1 MKTNKLVF
9 LGPPGAGK
17 GTQAVRV
24 SEELKVP
31 HISTGDIF
39 RKEIREKTPLGVEA
53 KSYIDAGGLVPDSV
67 TIGMV
72 KNRLAEDDCKN
83 GFLLDGFPRT
93 IAQAEALDTF
103 AKPDKVIDIAVADE
117 KLMARLTGR
126 RVCTKCAGTFHISN
140 LGSSEVCPVCGAAL
154 YQRDDDKPETIKSR
168 LDAYHAQTAPLIGYY
183 TEAGTLREVDGDQK
197 PDAVFAAVMAELK
210 E

>member
-1 MKTNKLVF
+1 MKTAKLVF

-24 SEELKVP
+24 SEALKIP

-72 KNRLAEDDCKN
+72 KNRLAQDDCKN

-93 IAQAEALDTF
+93 IAQAEALDGF
-103 AKPDKVIDIAVADE
+103 AKPDMVIDIAVADE

-126 RVCTKCAGTFHISN
+126 RVCVKCAGTFHISN
-140 LGSSEVCPVCGAAL
+140 LGSSQVCPECGGEL
-154 YQRDDDKPETIKSR
+154 YQRDDDKPETIMSR
-168 LDAYHAQTAPLIGYY
+168 LNAYHAQTAPLIGYY
-183 TEAGTLREVDGDQK
+183 TEAGSLREVDGDQK
-197 PDAVFAAVMAELK
+197 PDAVFAAVMAELT

>member
-1 MKTNKLVF
+1 MKTKKLVF

-24 SEELKVP
+24 SEALNVP

-103 AKPDKVIDIAVADE
+103 AKPDKVIDIAVVDE
-117 KLMARLTGR
+117 KLMDRLTGR
-126 RVCTKCAGTFHISN
+126 RVCTKCAGTFHISS

-183 TEAGTLREVDGDQK
+183 TEAGTLREVDGEQK

-210 E
+210 D

>member
-1 MKTNKLVF
+1 MKTAKLVF

-93 IAQAEALDTF
+93 IAQAEALATF
-103 AKPDKVIDIAVADE
+103 AKPDMVINIAVADE

-126 RVCTKCAGTFHISN
+126 RVCKECAGTFHV
-140 LGSSEVCPVCGAAL
+140 SSLESADVCPTCGGAL

-168 LDAYHAQTAPLIGYY
+168 LDAYHAQTAPLIGFY
-183 TEAGTLREVDGDQK
+183 TEAGALRNVDGDQK

>member
-24 SEELKVP
+24 SEELKIP

-39 RKEIREKTPLGVEA
+39 RTEIREKTPLGVEA

-72 KNRLAEDDCKN
+72 KNRLAEEDCKN

-93 IAQAEALDTF
+93 IGQAEALDTF
-103 AKPDKVIDIAVADE
+103 AKPDMVVDIAVADE

-126 RVCTKCAGTFHISN
+126 RVCAKCAGTFHISS
-140 LGSSEVCPVCGAAL
+140 LASCDVCPECGGEL
-154 YQRDDDKPETIKSR
+154 YQRDDDKPETIQSR
-168 LDAYHAQTAPLIGYY
+168 LSAYHEQTAPLIGYY
-183 TEAGTLREVDGDQK
+183 TEAGILRVVEGDQK
-197 PDAVFAAVMAELK
+197 PDDVFASVMAELK

>member
-1 MKTNKLVF
+1 MKASKLVF

-24 SEELKVP
+24 CEALGIP

-39 RKEIREKTPLGVEA
+39 RKEMREKTPLGVEA

-72 KNRLAEDDCKN
+72 KKRLSEEDCKS

-93 IAQAEALDTF
+93 IAQAEALDGF
-103 AKPDKVIDIAVADE
+103 AKPDMVIDIAVADE

-126 RVCTKCAGTFHISN
+126 RVCVKCAATFHIAN
-140 LGSSEVCPVCGAAL
+140 IGSSEVCPECGGAL
-154 YQRDDDKPETIKSR
+154 YQRDDDKPETITSR
-168 LDAYHAQTAPLIGYY
+168 LNAYHAQTAPLIDYY
-183 TEAGTLREVDGDQK
+183 RSAGSLREVDGDQK

-210 E
+210 G

>member
-1 MKTNKLVF
+1 MTTNKLVF

-24 SEELKVP
+24 SEELNVP

-183 TEAGTLREVDGDQK
+183 TEAGTLREVDGDLK

>member
-1 MKTNKLVF
+1 MKTAKLVF

-24 SEELKVP
+24 SEALGVP

-93 IAQAEALDTF
+93 IVQAEALDTF
-103 AKPDKVIDIAVADE
+103 AKPDMVIDIAVADE

-126 RVCTKCAGTFHISN
+126 RVCAKCTGTFHISN
-140 LGSSEVCPVCGAAL
+140 LGSSEVCPECGGEL
-154 YQRDDDKPETIKSR
+154 YQRDDDKPETILSR
-168 LDAYHAQTAPLIGYY
+168 LNAYHAQTAPLIGYY
-183 TEAGTLREVDGDQK
+183 AQVGSLREVDGDQK

>member
-1 MKTNKLVF
+1 MSTAKLVF

-24 SEELKVP
+24 SEALGVP

-39 RKEIREKTPLGVEA
+39 RKEMREMTPLGVEA

-83 GFLLDGFPRT
+83 GYLLDGFPRT
-93 IAQAEALDTF
+93 IAQAEALDSF
-103 AKPDKVIDIAVADE
+103 AKPDMVVDIAVADE

-126 RVCTKCAGTFHISN
+126 RVCAKCAGTFHISS
-140 LGSSEVCPVCGAAL
+140 LGSSTVCPECGGEL

-183 TEAGTLREVDGDQK
+183 QNAGSLREVDGDQK
-197 PDAVFAAVMAELK
+197 PDAVFAAIMAELK

>member
-1 MKTNKLVF
+1 MKTKKLVF

-24 SEELKVP
+24 SEALNVP

-72 KNRLAEDDCKN
+72 KNRLTEDDCKN
-83 GFLLDGFPRT
+83 GYLLDGFPRT

-103 AKPDKVIDIAVADE
+103 AKPDMVIDIAVADE

-140 LGSSEVCPVCGAAL
+140 LGSSDVCPQCGAAL
-154 YQRDDDKPETIKSR
+154 YQRDDDKPETIQSR
-168 LDAYHAQTAPLIGYY
+168 LNAYHAQTAPLIGYY

>member
-103 AKPDKVIDIAVADE
+103 AKPDMVIDIAVADE

-140 LGSSEVCPVCGAAL
+140 LGSSDVCPHCGAAL
-154 YQRDDDKPETIKSR
+154 YQRDDDKP
-168 LDAYHAQTAPLIGYY
+168 
-183 TEAGTLREVDGDQK
+183 
-197 PDAVFAAVMAELK
+197 
-210 E
+210 

>member
-1 MKTNKLVF
+1 MKKKLVF

-24 SEELKVP
+24 SEEMNIP

-67 TIGMV
+67 TIAMV
-72 KNRLAEDDCKN
+72 KNRLGQEDCVN

-93 IAQAEALDTF
+93 IEQAEALEEI
-103 AKPDKVIDIAVADE
+103 AAPDLVIDIAVADDP
-117 KLMARLTGR
+117 LMARLTGR
-126 RVCTKCAGTFHISN
+126 RVCRECAGTFHIST
-140 LGSSEVCPVCGAAL
+140 LGSESVCPSCGGAL
-154 YQRDDDKPETIKSR
+154 YQRDDDKPETIANR
-168 LDAYHAQTAPLIGYY
+168 LSAYHAQTAPLITYY
-183 TEAGTLREVDGDQK
+183 EKLGRLHTVDGQRK
-197 PDAVFAAVMAELK
+197 PDEVFKAVMAELK
-210 E
+210 A

>member
-24 SEELKVP
+24 SEALNVP

-103 AKPDKVIDIAVADE
+103 AKPDMVVDIAVADE

-168 LDAYHAQTAPLIGYY
+168 LDAYHTQTAPLIGYY
-183 TEAGTLREVDGDQK
+183 TEAGTLCEVDGDQK

>member
-1 MKTNKLVF
+1 MTTNKLVF

-24 SEELKVP
+24 SEELNVP

-93 IAQAEALDTF
+93 IAQAEALDSF

-154 YQRDDDKPETIKSR
+154 YQRVDDKPETIKSR

-197 PDAVFAAVMAELK
+197 PDAVFAAIMAELK

>member
-24 SEELKVP
+24 SEELNVP

-93 IAQAEALDTF
+93 IAQAEALDSF

-140 LGSSEVCPVCGAAL
+140 LGSYEVCPVCGAAL

>member
-24 SEELKVP
+24 SEALNVP

-93 IAQAEALDTF
+93 IAQAEALDSF

>member
-1 MKTNKLVF
+1 MKTAKLVF

-17 GTQAVRV
+17 GTQAARV
-24 SEELKVP
+24 SEALGIP

-39 RKEIREKTPLGVEA
+39 RKEIREKSPLGVEA

-67 TIGMV
+67 TIAMV
-72 KNRLAEDDCKN
+72 QKRLAEPDCQK

-93 IAQAEALDTF
+93 IAQAEALSGF
-103 AKPDKVIDIAVADE
+103 GAPNCVIDIAVADE

-126 RVCTKCAGTFHISN
+126 RVCPKCAGTYHVST
-140 LGSSEVCPVCGAAL
+140 LGGATACPACGETL
-154 YQRDDDKPETIKSR
+154 IQRADDKEETILSR
-168 LDAYHAQTAPLIGYY
+168 LHAYHAQTQPLIGFY
-183 TEAGTLREVDGDQK
+183 TEAGVLHTVNGDQA
-197 PDAVFAAVMAELK
+197 PDQVFASVMAELS

>member
-183 TEAGTLREVDGDQK
+183 TEAGTLSEVDGDQK

>member
-1 MKTNKLVF
+1 MKATKLVF

-17 GTQAVRV
+17 GTQAERV
-24 SEELKVP
+24 CERLGIP

-72 KNRLAEDDCKN
+72 RNRLQEDDCKA
-83 GFLLDGFPRT
+83 GWLLDGFPRT

-103 AKPDKVIDIAVADE
+103 GKPEMVIDIAVADE

-126 RVCTKCAGTFHISN
+126 RVCRKCAGTYHVLS
-140 LGSSEVCPVCGAAL
+140 LGEATACPACGGEL
-154 YQRDDDKPETIKSR
+154 YQRDDDKPETIEAR
-168 LDAYHAQTAPLIGYY
+168 LKAYHAQTAPLIGYY
-183 TEAGTLREVDGDQK
+183 GEVGILREVDGDRK
-197 PDAVFAAVMAELK
+197 PDDVFEALVAELQA
-210 E
+210 

>member
-1 MKTNKLVF
+1 MKTAKLVF

-24 SEELKVP
+24 SEALGVP

-72 KNRLAEDDCKN
+72 KNRLAEDDCKA

-103 AKPDKVIDIAVADE
+103 AKPDAVIDIAVADE

-140 LGSSEVCPVCGAAL
+140 LGESDVCPVCGATL
-154 YQRDDDKPETIKSR
+154 YQRDDDKEETILSR
-168 LDAYHAQTAPLIGYY
+168 LNAYHAQTAPLIGYY
-183 TEAGTLREVDGDQK
+183 TEAGTLHEVDGDQK
-197 PDAVFAAVMAELK
+197 PDAVFAAVMAELT

>member
-103 AKPDKVIDIAVADE
+103 AKPDMVVDIAVADE

-126 RVCTKCAGTFHISN
+126 RVCTKCAGTFHISS
-140 LGSSEVCPVCGAAL
+140 LGSSDVCPQCGAAL
-154 YQRDDDKPETIKSR
+154 YQRDDDKPETIQSR
-168 LDAYHAQTAPLIGYY
+168 LNAYHAQTAPLIGYY